1 MEEEF
6 EMPDKLIALL
16 VRFLEQNNG
25 LISKKAQENEFNML
39 KSHEIEVIEAEF
51 KSIFI

>member
-1 MEEEF
+1 MKEEF

-16 VRFLEQNNG
+16 VRFLEQNNS
-25 LISKKAQENEFNML
+25 LISKREQENEFNML

-51 KSIFI
+51 KSIFM

>member
-1 MEEEF
+1 MKEEF

-25 LISKKAQENEFNML
+25 LISKREQENEFNML

-51 KSIFI
+51 KSIFM

>member
-1 MEEEF
+1 MKEEF

-25 LISKKAQENEFNML
+25 LISKKEQENEFNML

>member
-1 MEEEF
+1 LKEEF

-25 LISKKAQENEFNML
+25 LISKSEQENEFNML